1 MYVYVCTRDCVY
13 IYICVCVCMLTSS
26 FFLHR
31 RSSRTARTI
40 VPLHPMCGFGC
51 VCLFGC
57 VCVCVGDVVGG
68 DEFGLDFVGGS
79 GRVCVCVCVCV

>member
-1 MYVYVCTRDCVY
+1 MYVYVCRRDV
-13 IYICVCVCMLTSS
+13 CVCVCVCVLTSSSS

-31 RSSRTARTI
+31 RSSRAPRTI
-40 VPLHPMCGFGC
+40 VSFHPMCGFGC
-51 VCLFGC
+51 VCLFGSVC

-79 GRVCVCVCVCV
+79 VCVCVCV